1 MRVRDRRSWG
11 RRVERLAVG
20 LGVLVSLT
28 TAHAQV
34 VPPGALEQLDT
45 LIGDRVETMAI
56 LNTQSGGSGGTYV
69 FDANDTALDIFRII
83 GRGDIGDPK
92 PIGDSGVGWN
102 LLFEGGIGNATY
114 TNRFNTNQLAGNESE
129 VSTLAVF
136 LGGGVR
142 FTFLEH
148 FSLAPTV
155 GVIYAH
161 SENEFTARTDVGRA
175 VLARADGTLV
185 NWDADIFTIVPGLEG
200 RYRQRF
206 GPVTI
211 ELTSAFKYFHSWP
224 IRRSTEALS
233 FESESKWWRNELDV
247 DYRLPFYAFGRQFRT
262 GAYFARSE
270 LFDGL
275 QNAFGNDHMYDV
287 GGRIVL
293 DLLGALWKVEWLG
306 IGAGYFWNDRF
317 SGWSVGADIRMKF

>member
-1 MRVRDRRSWG
+1 MAG
-11 RRVERLAVG
+11 GG
-20 LGVLVSLT
+20 LGVLVSCA

-34 VPPGALEQLDT
+34 LPPGALEQLDT

-69 FDANDTALDIFRII
+69 FDANDTALDIFRLI

-206 GPVTI
+206 GQVTI
-211 ELTSAFKYFHSWP
+211 ELTSAFKYFQSWP
-224 IRRSTEALS
+224 IRRSTDALS
-233 FESESKWWRNELDV
+233 FESDSKWWRNELDV

-262 GAYFARSE
+262 GAYLRQVRAVRWPPERVRERSYVRRRGSGRAGPPRRPLEGRVARHRGGILLERS
-270 LFDGL
+270 LL
-275 QNAFGNDHMYDV
+275 RVV
-287 GGRIVL
+287 GR
-293 DLLGALWKVEWLG
+293 APT
-306 IGAGYFWNDRF
+306 
-317 SGWSVGADIRMKF
+317 SG